1 MGGGEAGAVPEEPGA
16 GGKGD
21 TLIII
26 IIFIICVCV
35 CMKPLMTVTVIQLRQ
50 MEAEE
55 LRLRNDVQDV
65 KDQNELLEFR
75 ILELEVNK
83 QTLTEINNK
92 PQSS

>member
-26 IIFIICVCV
+26 MFTICVCV

-83 QTLTEINNK
+83 QTSTEINNK
-92 PQSS
+92 PQST